1 MKDGK
6 RFNLYNYNIYLNLL
20 LFRFKKCNSKSRSIF
35 NTFLQNFES
44 CWLETI
50 VRKGMLIIN
59 TRRKAVEHRRKAE
72 ALAKGG
78 ADSKDSLFPPLPRW
92 NLEGWLQVRVKTHEY
107 ALSTRLLNGGHVA
120 LKGHRIWARE
130 VFFTKNQ
137 VNGARIHP
145 IPSSSF
151 PSPSPSTSFVL
162 FVIYSLYLLSRFLI
176 FFPSSLFYSRRIEEE
191 EEVRQSWRVSSGSLS
206 LLPSREAD
214 GVVSM
219 NDA

>member
-20 LFRFKKCNSKSRSIF
+20 LQRTFRFKKCNSKSKSTHFSRISKVVDSKQ
-35 NTFLQNFES
+35 LYEKG
-44 CWLETI
+44 CWLLTHV
-50 VRKGMLIIN
+50 VR
-59 TRRKAVEHRRKAE
+59 
-72 ALAKGG
+72 
-78 ADSKDSLFPPLPRW
+78 PRW